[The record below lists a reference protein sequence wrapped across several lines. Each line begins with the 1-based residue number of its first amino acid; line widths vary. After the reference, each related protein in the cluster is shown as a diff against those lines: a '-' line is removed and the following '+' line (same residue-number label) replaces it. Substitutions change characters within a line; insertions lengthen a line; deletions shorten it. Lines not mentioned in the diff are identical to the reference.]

1 MVNRTRAKGANLAAP
16 NASGSVTSDNSNTGS
31 RELAELKRKNKILST
46 SRKLTH
52 EFIGQAYDVKH
63 LMQIV
68 FDRILNALDAEAGSL
83 WIKDSARKKNVC
95 HLAEG
100 PVKKE
105 VIGLQLDF
113 EVGIVGAV
121 IATQKSKI
129 ILNTSRSKEFSQTVD
144 KKTGFVTRSMICVPL
159 IIDDESYGAIQIV
172 NKRHGVN
179 GQFDTND
186 CELVKDLAVS
196 AAISMK
202 NARLL
207 EMESKV
213 KEMNALMSISNE
225 VVSSLDFD
233 QVLNLVVNRTNE
245 LAEISY
251 GAVALLKDDG
261 SLEISVLSGGQKVEK
276 SDGKQSVILNL
287 MGQVKNLERSV
298 YVADKSKYIAS
309 QKGKENDWVNYLREY
324 DINSLWSM
332 SLKDEEGVLG
342 VLWFESEQSHFAD
355 GGKGDLLHIM
365 ASQTTVALRNASLFN
380 SITTKVS
387 FAGLKDIINGFVQSK
402 GKRAVIAVTAV
413 LSLVLSFHFL
423 PVLRWVSAPTTVET
437 QLGQGIFTPVD
448 GRINSVLIKEGDR
461 VNKGDVVA
469 ELDTS
474 SLRLSLAEAE
484 SQLAIAERKIVEA
497 RAEKDSFELSNA
509 MIQRE
514 SALAKVSKLQVDLN
528 NASITAPI
536 SGVVLN
542 TNMGELIGR
551 QFGTGSEIFRIADP
565 DRFRLVVHVAE
576 EDVMDVKVGQEV
588 RAVLRARPG
597 AYVFG
602 EVQHIGRSYEV
613 PTTVLESEEEVDTS
627 ELQTGFMA
635 EVLITRSEYRVLPGM
650 TGQALIYT
658 PETSVVERYW
668 RRVRNFFVFT
678 FGLY

>member
-1 MVNRTRAKGANLAAP
+1 MVNRTQVKSSNLA
-16 NASGSVTSDNSNTGS
+16 SKEV
-31 RELAELKRKNKILST
+31 AELKRKNKILTT
-46 SRKLTH
+46 SRKLTQ

-83 WIKDSARKKNVC
+83 WIKDQHRKKNIC

-100 PVKKE
+100 PVKNE

-113 EVGIVGAV
+113 DVGIVGKV

-129 ILNTSRSKEFSQTVD
+129 ILDCTRSKEFSQTVD
-144 KKTGFVTRSMICVPL
+144 QKTGFVTRSMICVPL
-159 IIDDESYGAIQIV
+159 VIDEESYGAIQIV
-172 NKRHGVN
+172 NKRHGVD

-186 CELVKDLAVS
+186 CELVKDLAIS
-196 AAISMK
+196 AAISVK

-245 LAEISY
+245 LADISY
-251 GAVALLKDDG
+251 AAVALLDDDEH
-261 SLEISVLSGGQKVEK
+261 LDLAVLSGGQSVDKN
-276 SDGKQSVILNL
+276 DTKQTAILQL
-287 MGQVKNLERSV
+287 MAHIQNLERSA
-298 YVADKSKYIAS
+298 YVADREKYIAS
-309 QKGKENDWVNYLREY
+309 QNGKENDWVKYLNSH
-324 DINSLWSM
+324 DVQSLWSVA
-332 SLKDEEGVLG
+332 LRDEEGVLG
-342 VLWFESEQSHFAD
+342 VLWFEGEQTHFAD
-355 GGKGDLLHIM
+355 GGKADLLHIM
-365 ASQTTVALRNASLFN
+365 ASQTTVALRNASLFR
-380 SITTKVS
+380 SITHKIS
-387 FAGLKDIINGFVQSK
+387 FAGIKDFFRRFFKTK
-402 GKRAVIAVTAV
+402 GKRTAIIAGTLAT
-413 LSLVLSFHFL
+413 LLLSFHFL
-423 PVLRWVSAPTTVET
+423 PVLRWVAAPTTVET

-448 GRINSVLIKEGDR
+448 GRINNVLVREGTP
-461 VNKGDVVA
+461 VNQGDIVA
-469 ELDTS
+469 ELDTD
-474 SLRLSLAEAE
+474 SLQLALTEAE

-514 SALAKVSKLQVDLN
+514 SMLAKVTKLQGDLEN
-528 NASITAPI
+528 TSITAPI

-542 TNMGELIGR
+542 TNMGELVGR
-551 QFGTGSEIFRIADP
+551 HFSTGSEIFRIANP
-565 DRFRLVVHVAE
+565 EKFRLVVHVAE

-597 AYVFG
+597 EYVYG

-627 ELQTGFMA
+627 ELQTGFIA
-635 EVLITRSEYRVLPGM
+635 EVLITRSDYRVLPGM

-658 PETSVVERYW
+658 PETSVIQRYW
-668 RRVRNFFVFT
+668 RRIRNFFIFT
-678 FGLY
+678 VGLY